1 MIRHSPERATHA
13 ADVEIAAPPEA
24 SNRDDDIDKGV
35 SMVSN
40 AVKIPPPLMDTG
52 NLEGFF
58 LAVEYWFAASG
69 ITATQDSKRFNFI
82 MAQVPQKALV
92 ELKAKF
98 EMLPATGKYEFA
110 KTTLTAHYSESQ
122 QRRMQRVLSEMA
134 LGDAKPSQLYY
145 DMRRVANGSISDELL
160 LDLWATRLPAN
171 IQHLVVAN
179 QGPVN
184 EKVAIADAV
193 MESQRWRPINAISS
207 ATPRGAPTD
216 HAPPRNDPQCSHA
229 KCLDAWRDVRQ
240 YLHSIK
246 NTLQD
251 IQSTMRVTTPDRS
264 PTARTR
270 RYSTTSDSSTGTQR
284 TAPSANRATNDVCWY
299 HEKHGVRATKC
310 RSPCSFKA
318 KPNQP

>member
-1 MIRHSPERATHA
+1 MLK
-13 ADVEIAAPPEA
+13 
-24 SNRDDDIDKGV
+24 SN
-35 SMVSN
+35 
-40 AVKIPPPLMDTG
+40 P
-52 NLEGFF
+52 NLEP
-58 LAVEYWFAASG
+58 LR
-69 ITATQDSKRFNFI
+69 SK
-82 MAQVPQKALV
+82 
-92 ELKAKF
+92 
-98 EMLPATGKYEFA
+98 
-110 KTTLTAHYSESQ
+110 
-122 QRRMQRVLSEMA
+122 
-134 LGDAKPSQLYY
+134 
-145 DMRRVANGSISDELL
+145 
-160 LDLWATRLPAN
+160 TRLAKLEPLRSKTDTPTSCYPDHAVHEDEN
-171 IQHLVVAN
+171 
-179 QGPVN
+179 
-184 EKVAIADAV
+184 VAIADAV

-229 KCLDAWRDVRQ
+229 KCLDAWKDVRQ

>member
-1 MIRHSPERATHA
+1 MIRHSPERTTHA
-13 ADVEIAAPPEA
+13 ADDESAAPPVA
-24 SNRDDDIDKGV
+24 SNRDDDTDKEV
-35 SMVSN
+35 STVSN
-40 AVKIPPPLMDTG
+40 AVKIPPPLMDTA

-69 ITATQDSKRFNFI
+69 ITVAQDSKRFNFI

-110 KTTLTAHYSESQ
+110 KRTLTEHYSESQ

-134 LGDAKPSQLYY
+134 LGDTKPSQLYY
-145 DMRRVANGSISDELL
+145 EMRRVANGSISDELL

-179 QGPVN
+179 QGPIN

-216 HAPPRNDPQCSHA
+216 HAPPRSDPQCSHA
-229 KCLDAWRDVRQ
+229 QCIENWKDVRQ
-240 YLHSIK
+240 YLHSIRK
-246 NTLQD
+246 TLTDLQNSMRATTQD
-251 IQSTMRVTTPDRS
+251 RIP
-264 PTARTR
+264 ARTR

-284 TAPSANRATNDVCWY
+284 TAPSSNQATSDVCWY